1 MENQIRG
8 EINQILLNLP
18 ESKLGAVLAYLKEVE
33 KASKDDIETAIF
45 LNKIFEEDDDL
56 LKKLAQ

>member
-8 EINQILLNLP
+8 EINQIILNLP
-18 ESKLGAVLAYLKEVE
+18 EGKLSAVLAYLKEVE
-33 KASKDDIETAIF
+33 KASKDDLETAIF

>member
-8 EINQILLNLP
+8 EINQIILNLP
-18 ESKLGAVLAYLKEVE
+18 AGKLESVLAYLKEVE
-33 KASKDDIETAIF
+33 KATKDQVETAII

>member
-8 EINQILLNLP
+8 EINQIIMNLP
-18 ESKLGAVLAYLKEVE
+18 EGKLESVLSYLKEVE
-33 KASKDDIETAIF
+33 KATKDQVETAIF